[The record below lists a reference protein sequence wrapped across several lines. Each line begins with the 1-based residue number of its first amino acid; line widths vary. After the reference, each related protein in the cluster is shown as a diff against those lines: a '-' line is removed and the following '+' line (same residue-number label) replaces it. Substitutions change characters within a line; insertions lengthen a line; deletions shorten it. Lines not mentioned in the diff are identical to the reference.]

1 MNQNDQ
7 LHGAEF
13 EVNSLP
19 ISDED
24 LDAVAGGQEI
34 IEMPDGWQE
43 GITPI
48 GAITEA

>member
-1 MNQNDQ
+1 MNNN
-7 LHGAEF
+7 EKI
-13 EVNSLP
+13 EVNTLP
-19 ISDED
+19 ISDEE

-34 IEMPDGWQE
+34 SEMPDDWQE